1 MSGVVLSFQIK
12 PISHSLLVVAT
23 PGLGLVS
30 PLVCVGRGVQP
41 GVHDVLGVPHGAHVG
56 QRVQAVT
63 VGIVSPRHLD
73 YSETGMWSK
82 TSNKHLKHFW
92 LRQELKKSLCVSVRL
107 SVCAAQTCLEQSI
120 FIF

>member
-73 YSETGMWSK
+73 NSETGMLC
-82 TSNKHLKHFW
+82 KHKISTLKIF
-92 LRQELKKSLCVSVRL
+92 ES
-107 SVCAAQTCLEQSI
+107 CLEI
-120 FIF
+120 ELLKPPPCL